1 MHTHPME
8 VPFIGSEAL
17 AAGRLTRH
25 QLRTRFVA
33 VHQDV
38 YVPVETDLT
47 PALKARACW
56 LRSRRRGVLVGF
68 SAAAVHGAKWIS
80 SRRPAEIAD
89 DNRRRTPN
97 VIARAVQ
104 FDTGEVCERNGVRLT
119 TPVRTAMDLLSWYPP
134 DTAIPAVDALARA
147 TRLKVSD
154 IEVLAEF
161 HRGRRGIRQ
170 ARAALEMVDP
180 GAESPRETWLRLL
193 IIRAGLPRPQSQIAV
208 RNEYGVVIA
217 EVDMGWEE
225 LKIAVE
231 YEGDHHRTDRRVFNR
246 DIHRMD
252 ALIELGWIVIRVTV
266 EDTPAGIIQ
275 RIRVAL
281 VRRQ

>member
-1 MHTHPME
+1 MHTHRMD
-8 VPFIGSEAL
+8 VPFLGSEAL
-17 AAGRLTRH
+17 AAGLLTRH

-38 YVPVETDLT
+38 YVPADTDLT
-47 PALKARACW
+47 PVLKARACW

-68 SAAAVHGAKWIS
+68 SAAAIHGSKWIS
-80 SRRPAEIAD
+80 PRRPAEIAD
-89 DNRRRTPN
+89 DNRRPAPN

-104 FDTGEVCERNGVRLT
+104 VDAGEVCERSGMRLT
-119 TPVRTAMDLLSWYPP
+119 TPVRTAIDLLCWYPP

-147 TRLKVSD
+147 TRLKVCD
-154 IEVLAEF
+154 IEALAEF
-161 HRGRRGIRQ
+161 HRGRRGIRR
-170 ARAALEMVDP
+170 ARAALKMVDP

-193 IIRAGLPRPQSQIAV
+193 IIRAGLPWPDSQIAV

-217 EVDMGWEE
+217 EVDLGWEA

-231 YEGDHHRTDRRVFNR
+231 YEGEHHRTNRRVFNR
-246 DIHRMD
+246 DIHRME

-266 EDTPAGIIQ
+266 EDPPAGIIQ
-275 RIRVAL
+275 RIRAAL
-281 VRRQ
+281 ARRQ

>member
-1 MHTHPME
+1 MHTHPMA

-17 AAGRLTRH
+17 ASGSVTRH

-38 YVPVETDLT
+38 YVPADTELT
-47 PALKARACW
+47 PLLKARACW

-68 SAAAVHGAKWIS
+68 SAAAVHGSKWIS
-80 SRRPAEIAD
+80 PRRPAEIAD
-89 DNRRRTPN
+89 DNRRPVPD
-97 VIARAVQ
+97 VIARAVHL
-104 FDTGEVCERNGVRLT
+104 DAAEVCERTGMRLT
-119 TPVRTAMDLLSWYPP
+119 TPVRTALDLLCWYPP

-147 TRLKVSD
+147 TRLKVAD
-154 IEVLAEF
+154 IEALAEF
-161 HRGRRGIRQ
+161 HRGRRGIRR

-193 IIRAGLPRPQSQIAV
+193 IIRAGLPWPQSQIAV
-208 RNEYGVVIA
+208 RNEYGVVVA
-217 EVDMGWEE
+217 EVDMGWEAR
-225 LKIAVE
+225 KIAVE

-252 ALIELGWIVIRVTV
+252 ELIELGWIVIRVTV
-266 EDTPAGIIQ
+266 EDTPASIIQ
-275 RIRVAL
+275 RIRGAL
-281 VRRQ
+281 ARRQ

>member
-1 MHTHPME
+1 MD

-17 AAGRLTRH
+17 ACGRLTRH
-25 QLRTRFVA
+25 RLRTRFVA
-33 VHQDV
+33 IHQDV
-38 YVPVETDLT
+38 YVPAGTDLT
-47 PALKARACW
+47 PLLKAQACW

-80 SRRPAEIAD
+80 CRRPAEIAD

-104 FDTGEVCERNGVRLT
+104 LDAAEIGERAGMRLT
-119 TPVRTAMDLLSWYPP
+119 TPVRTALDLLCWYPP

-154 IEVLAEF
+154 IEALAEF
-161 HRGRRGIRQ
+161 HRGRRGIRR

-193 IIRAGLPRPQSQIAV
+193 IIRAGLPWPQSQIAV

-217 EVDMGWEE
+217 EVDMGWEA

-231 YEGDHHRTDRRVFNR
+231 YEGDHHRTDRRVFNN

-266 EDTPAGIIQ
+266 EDTPASIIQ

-281 VRRQ
+281 AGRQ